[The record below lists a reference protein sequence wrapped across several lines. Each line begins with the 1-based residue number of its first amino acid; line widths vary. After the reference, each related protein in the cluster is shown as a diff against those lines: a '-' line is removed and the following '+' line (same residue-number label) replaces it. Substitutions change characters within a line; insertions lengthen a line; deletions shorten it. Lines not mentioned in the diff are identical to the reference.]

1 MFGFKKKDDL
11 PDEINRLLTHLEKN
25 PGDTESRLTLGNL
38 YLQAGDQETAI
49 KEYHAVAKELRA
61 EGLNL
66 EPIAIY
72 KKILDLQGI
81 SLTKGSQAAV
91 QQAEEFLE
99 KATKA
104 YEEAFQIEPQGDEVD
119 EPSEPRQGD
128 RHETRDDLEKEEI
141 PCRDDPETVAAEV
154 TLDLA
159 QDQAIPTV
167 VALEDPGDHPPD
179 HELSSLEPSLSDGPG
194 EPNKNAKDQEPLES
208 LDAPFSSPDIAPDER
223 EVQTTVHDPEITPE
237 TDSSYLR
244 EDLQID
250 ANTVQIDDDLE
261 TILVDHESE
270 PSSSDFLSPAPSGA
284 IDDENLL
291 DIPSGFQKSV
301 SREKPS
307 PLDTSG
313 TTPEPVDQ
321 DDSHLHYNLGIACYE
336 MDLIDKAIKEF
347 VKAADQEAKTVES
360 LFMLSKCY
368 CRKGLFNNAAGFID
382 QALKL
387 DTLTQQQIDM
397 LNEQLKEIKARSIS
411 DSPSPLKRSDS

>member
-11 PDEINRLLTHLEKN
+11 PNEINRLLTHLEEN
-25 PGDTESRLTLGNL
+25 PGDTESRLTLANL

-49 KEYHAVAKELRA
+49 KEYHAVAKELKA

-72 KKILDLQGI
+72 KKILNLQGI

-91 QQAEEFLE
+91 QQAEELLE

-119 EPSEPRQGD
+119 EASEPRQGD

-141 PCRDDPETVAAEV
+141 PCRDDPETVPAEV
-154 TLDLA
+154 TLDLP

-167 VALEDPGDHPPD
+167 GALEDPEDHPPD
-179 HELSSLEPSLSDGPG
+179 HENSSLEPSLSDGPG
-194 EPNKNAKDQEPLES
+194 ESNEDAEDQEPLES
-208 LDAPFSSPDIAPDER
+208 LDAPFSSPDIAPDEGD
-223 EVQTTVHDPEITPE
+223 VQTTVHDPEITPE
-237 TDSSYLR
+237 TDSSYLK

-250 ANTVQIDDDLE
+250 ANTVQIDDDFE

-270 PSSSDFLSPAPSGA
+270 PSSSDPLSPAPSGA
-284 IDDENLL
+284 IDDESLL
-291 DIPSGFQKSV
+291 GIPSGFQKSA
-301 SREKPS
+301 SPEKPS
-307 PLDTSG
+307 PLDASG

-321 DDSHLHYNLGIACYE
+321 EDPHLHYNLGIACYE

-347 VKAADQEAKTVES
+347 VKAADQGAKTVES

-368 CRKGLFNNAAGFID
+368 CKKGLFHNAAGFID

-387 DTLTQQQIDM
+387 DSLTQEQIDM
-397 LNEQLKEIKARSIS
+397 LNEQLKEIKVRSIS
-411 DSPSPLKRSDS
+411 DSPAPLKRSDS